1 MERKACFVSLCFTQS
16 YRKDGKMRF
25 DLTRGDTIFDQPG
38 IQTKMDI
45 LHAVDEPLDRT
56 TITKIC
62 KNAGISRKTFYRHFE
77 SKYDIP
83 WWHTIYC
90 RKFYLNEIGRTIDW
104 RTGYYH
110 YLRMILMERD
120 FYRLTIK
127 GISGNPFAVTPVSEN
142 RVKVLLDTLER
153 YRNVTIDDNMK
164 FLVET
169 FSRLECAVI
178 DGWLKSSQPADLH
191 LWTDYMI
198 SLVPPRLYEALKLE
212 NELPP
217 PPRKSR
223 IPERTESAFAPERTV
238 SEPSKSALFAWFVR
252 NKKKSARPL
261 DGRALSSLQSVH
273 FAS

>member
-1 MERKACFVSLCFTQS
+1 
-16 YRKDGKMRF
+16 MRF
-25 DLTRGDTIFDQPG
+25 DLTHGDTIFDQPG
-38 IQTKMDI
+38 MQTKMDI

-104 RTGYYH
+104 YTGYYH
-110 YLRMILMERD
+110 YLRLLVMERN

-127 GISGNPFAVTPVSEN
+127 GIASNPFAVTPASEN
-142 RVKVLLDTLER
+142 RAKVLLDTLER
-153 YRNVTIDDNMK
+153 YRHVTIDDNLK

-178 DGWLKSSQPADLH
+178 DGWLKSSQPTDLH
-191 LWTDYMI
+191 QWAEYMI
-198 SLVPPRLYEALKLE
+198 SLIPPRLYDLLKLE
-212 NELPP
+212 
-217 PPRKSR
+217 SD
-223 IPERTESAFAPERTV
+223 IP
-238 SEPSKSALFAWFVR
+238 
-252 NKKKSARPL
+252 
-261 DGRALSSLQSVH
+261 
-273 FAS
+273 FASKRTAASERIILGNAAERKAERQLVSA